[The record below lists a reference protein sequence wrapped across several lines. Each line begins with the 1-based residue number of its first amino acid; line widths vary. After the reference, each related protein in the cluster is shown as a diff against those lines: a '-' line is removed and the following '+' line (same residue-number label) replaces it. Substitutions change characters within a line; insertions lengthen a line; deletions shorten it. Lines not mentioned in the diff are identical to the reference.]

1 MSNQSGSGS
10 GAPSQ
15 DRALEKTRREVK
27 QLEESL
33 HRETA
38 EKEKWQ
44 REAERLRRELEKL
57 KKELAAIRNPPKWAK
72 ANKSKKSAK
81 KMGPKF
87 GHAPHRRKRPED
99 IDETV
104 VIFPESCPHGRGEL
118 PFPSDS
124 RWHTHVQMDLPEP
137 GRVLVT
143 EFMVGSSYC
152 RYCRK
157 YHSATGRMSHS
168 LYGPRLH
175 AQVCYWKFDL
185 GLTFPKIKK
194 LLRDQYRLE
203 LSTGQISEII
213 SRTADKFTGSY
224 EDLKTS
230 LLDQGHLHVDETGW
244 RMDGKNAWLWS
255 FSNNDLSFY
264 TIDPTRAQ
272 CVVEEVLGEV
282 FAGVLCSDF
291 YGAYHKIECAKQ
303 KCWAH
308 ILRDLHNLK
317 EKSPKSLEIAY
328 FASRLKDFFDRG
340 KLLRKK
346 CAAGKNITRKLK
358 LLEEETQDFAF
369 RKFRHPKL
377 KNLAKRLIKYRAEMY
392 VFIEKNL
399 EPTNNNAEREIRPA
413 VLMRKTSYGNRSDRG
428 SKGQAILMSM
438 LRTSAKRGVNFVEMA
453 SAHLAGYR

>member
-38 EKEKWQ
+38 EKEKWR
-44 REAERLRRELEKL
+44 REAERLKRENEKL
-57 KKELAAIRNPPKWAK
+57 KKELAASRRPPKWAK
-72 ANKSKKSAK
+72 ANRVNRAGKKK
-81 KMGPKF
+81 GPKF
-87 GHAPHRRKRPED
+87 GHKPHTRKRPES

-104 VIFPESCPHGRGEL
+104 VVFPESCPTSGGWL
-118 PFPSDS
+118 PFPSS
-124 RWHTHVQMDLPEP
+124 SQWHTHVQMDLPAP
-137 GRVLVT
+137 GKMQVT
-143 EFMVGSSYC
+143 EFIVGRSYC
-152 RYCRK
+152 RHCRK
-157 YHSATGRMSHS
+157 YHSGAGRMSHS

-175 AQVCYWKFDL
+175 AQVSYWKFDL
-185 GLTFPKIKK
+185 GLTLPKIRK
-194 LLRDQYRLE
+194 LLRDQYSLE
-203 LSTGQISEII
+203 LSTGQLSEII
-213 SRTADKFTGSY
+213 SRAADKFSSSY

-230 LLDQGHLHVDETGW
+230 LLDQDHLHVDETGW
-244 RMDGKNAWLWS
+244 RLDGRNAWLWS
-255 FSNNDLSFY
+255 FSNSDLSFY

-272 CVVEEVLGEV
+272 GVVEEVLGEV

-291 YGAYHKIECAKQ
+291 YGAYHKIESTKQ

-317 EKSPKSLEIAY
+317 EKHPRNLEVRY

-340 KLLRKK
+340 KLLREE
-346 CAAGKNITRKLK
+346 CAAGKNIKPRLK
-358 LLEEETQDFAF
+358 RLEEDTADFSF
-369 RKFRHPKL
+369 RKFRHSKL
-377 KNLAKRLIKYRAEMY
+377 KNLAKRLIKYRAEMF
-392 VFIEKNL
+392 VFIEKDL

-413 VLMRKTSYGNRSDRG
+413 VLMRKTSYGNRSERG
-428 SKGQAILMSM
+428 KESQAILMSM

-453 SAHLAGYR
+453 TEHLAYVR